1 MPNKNEAQMLANENI
16 YNFIYPMAPKKV
28 AGIQLNVARVDKW

>member
-1 MPNKNEAQMLANENI
+1 MHNENETQMPANKNI